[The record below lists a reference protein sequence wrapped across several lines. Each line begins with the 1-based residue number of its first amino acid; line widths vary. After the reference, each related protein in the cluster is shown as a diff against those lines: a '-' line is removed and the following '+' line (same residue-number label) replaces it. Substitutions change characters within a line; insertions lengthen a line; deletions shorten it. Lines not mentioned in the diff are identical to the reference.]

1 MSDNKLRGMKIPL
14 PRYNLE
20 ELPEDL
26 KHVKGYSH
34 LQTFFPSL
42 SKLFR
47 INKYQA
53 NKITL
58 DVPFKI
64 IQIESK
70 GEQGICQLKLQNKD
84 GETKTISAFC
94 KVTHLLDPIRWMQG
108 KYSLP
113 KEAGLPGHSKTWVSA
128 WHKLQDVHNQAY
140 VQTLAMYALSKLRES
155 NISPHFN
162 LFFGAYCAKAENYR
176 FSLNDDYPSF
186 RNTRWFWGGSEKGL
200 YSLEVVNTEHPEL
213 PVPQEV
219 LDELLQKPEYEEEEE
234 EGGENES
241 VEELHE
247 NLEGVKMEE
256 GDLESLHSA
265 SLDSR
270 DFEDDEDDDEESI
283 SDNYTLFAKIPNFPV
298 MLLFTE
304 CNENTMDSLLDEDIH
319 DVKPGSEEWEL
330 MWSAWIFQIIAATNV
345 MQKVL
350 GMTHNDLHTNNIL
363 WSKTDKEFLY
373 YKSKNGTV
381 WKVPTYGK
389 IFHLIDFGRAI
400 FTVNNTLFI
409 SDDFKKGNDA
419 DGQYKFHPLTHK
431 VKDSEGEVPPNASF
445 DLSRLAVSLFEAL
458 FPEKPEDHPSGRIL
472 SEEEGLVVRESV
484 SPLYNCLWSWMVD
497 DEDRNILM
505 ESDGTER
512 FPDFDLYNHIA
523 AHIHNAV
530 PEEQVHKEAFARF
543 ITKEDINETAY
554 PLYCD

>member
-1 MSDNKLRGMKIPL
+1 MSDNKLRGMKIAL
-14 PRYNLE
+14 PRYTLE

-26 KHVKGYSH
+26 YHVKGYSH

-53 NKITL
+53 AKISL

-64 IQIESK
+64 LEITSK
-70 GEQGICQLKLQNKD
+70 GEQGLCELKLQNKE
-84 GETKTISAFC
+84 GETKRISAFC

-113 KEAGLPGHSKTWVSA
+113 KESGLPGHSKTWVSA
-128 WHKLQDVHNQAY
+128 WHKLQDVNNQAY

-162 LFFGAYCAKAENYR
+162 LFYGAYCAKAENYK
-176 FSLNDDYPSF
+176 FNLNDDYPSF

-200 YSLEVVNTEHPEL
+200 YSLEVVNTEHPEQ

-219 LDELLQKPEYEEEEE
+219 LDEILQKPEYEEESLEE
-234 EGGENES
+234 DGDNQS
-241 VEELHE
+241 VEELSG
-247 NLEGVKMEE
+247 NVEGVE
-256 GDLESLHSA
+256 LESLHSA

-270 DFEDDEDDDEESI
+270 DFEDDDDDEESI

-304 CNENTMDSLLDEDIH
+304 SNENTMDSLLDEDLH
-319 DVKPGSEEWEL
+319 ESKAGSEEWEV
-330 MWSAWIFQIIAATNV
+330 MWSAWIFQIIAATCV
-345 MQKVL
+345 MQKIL

-363 WSKTDKEFLY
+363 WSNTDKKFLY
-373 YKSKNGTV
+373 YKSKNGTI

-389 IFHLIDFGRAI
+389 IFRLIDFGRAI
-400 FTVNNTLFI
+400 FTVNNVLFV

-419 DGQYKFHPLTHK
+419 DGQYKFSPLVHNP
-431 VKDSEGEVPPNASF
+431 KDEVPPNSSF

-458 FPEKPEDHPSGRIL
+458 FPEKPEDNSSGRIL

-505 ESDGTER
+505 EADGTER

-523 AHIHNAV
+523 AHVHKAV
-530 PEEQVHKEAFARF
+530 PEEQIRKEAFSRF
-543 ITKEDINETAY
+543 ITKENVSESETAY